1 MLVVMRHRA
10 QRRDLQMS
18 PTEEQ
23 HPVQRS
29 RRTVATQR
37 SAKAFARGAR
47 MGVRR
52 IRMPSEAKI
61 ASKGVGEG
69 GVPVAQQEPELLD
82 AVRQVHEVTGLLGDP
97 FPGWVGRH
105 AEDVD
110 PASGDLQHD
119 QHLQALE
126 QDGLSMEQVAG
137 QVPSAWAARNCCQ
150 VRLARR
156 TGDLAAVGAAMDR
169 FTALSLHA
177 RPQLAARVTWPSGAA
192 S

>member
-1 MLVVMRHRA
+1 
-10 QRRDLQMS
+10 
-18 PTEEQ
+18 
-23 HPVQRS
+23 
-29 RRTVATQR
+29 
-37 SAKAFARGAR
+37 

-61 ASKGVGEG
+61 ASKESVK
-69 GVPVAQQEPELLD
+69 VASRSRSRNLNCSM
-82 AVRQVHEVTGLLGDP
+82 RIWQVHEEVTGLLGDP

-110 PASGDLQHD
+110 PASGDLQHE